1 MEISTLI
8 STFNPDAPAVQ
19 KLLAN
24 FNSPW
29 KMRFFFLQK
38 LPSLWIW
45 GVRIK
50 RVTPQRGEV
59 TIPFNWRSQNPFRS
73 TYFAALAG
81 AAELSTGSLALLA
94 TAGRGRVSM
103 LVVKFEA
110 QYFKKAD
117 AIVTFTCE
125 DGAAIIATVDRAIE
139 TGEGQQVTAIST
151 GRLPNGEIAC
161 QMAITW
167 SFKSKNR

>member
-1 MEISTLI
+1 MPVST
-8 STFNPDAPAVQ
+8 STPTFSVDAPAVQ

-24 FNSPW
+24 FNTHW
-29 KMRFFFLQK
+29 KMRFFFIQK

-50 RVTPQRGEV
+50 SITPQRGEV

-81 AAELSTGSLALLA
+81 AAELSTGGLALLA

-110 QYFKKAD
+110 QYLKKAD
-117 AIVTFTCE
+117 ATVTFTCE
-125 DGAAIIATVDRAIE
+125 DGEAIIAAVDRAIA
-139 TGEGQQVTAIST
+139 TGEGQQMTAIST

-161 QMAITW
+161 QMGVTW
-167 SFKSKNR
+167 SFKSK